1 MVVMTMIWEKRK
13 KWSFVKVFSCVIVRR
28 REQNSKPPWDRL
40 DFCHENWLNNFIVL
54 YLLYDDGVW
63 ILVNHW
69 IIQWHNKKYLKFLH
83 TLVGEISPLPIKSIN
98 YIASLHFSNDVKY
111 VKKRNM
117 VENEPWP
124 FCQPPELRLLTHAAA
139 AAAMVTITLCCSF

>member
-1 MVVMTMIWEKRK
+1 MTMIWEKRR

-54 YLLYDDGVW
+54 YLLYDNGGMNFSKPLDNLMAQQKISQV
-63 ILVNHW
+63 L
-69 IIQWHNKKYLKFLH
+69 
-83 TLVGEISPLPIKSIN
+83 TLVREISPLPIKSSN

-139 AAAMVTITLCCSF
+139 AAMVTITLCCSF